1 LAATENAKVCTSV
14 RSKYFT
20 VETTSPEEGWSTPGR
35 KLAAGEAGAEDGDG
49 KGSGTVRLPHLI
61 KELRSVACPARQPRT
76 PARCRLGGWL
86 MGRRQR
92 ESAGLPNFL
101 LLENVSI
108 NIICGSLVSYQQ
120 DVQQFRVDVSC
131 PEVQTRAIV
140 TGSGALRRSFLKRRG
155 TQEPFMFARGPQ
167 PTNL

>member
-20 VETTSPEEGWSTPGR
+20 VETTSPEERLSTPGGG
-35 KLAAGEAGAEDGDG
+35 LVAGEAGAEDGDG

-61 KELRSVACPARQPRT
+61 KELRSVACPAHQPQTR
-76 PARCRLGGWL
+76 AGCRLSGWRIR
-86 MGRRQR
+86 RRQR

-131 PEVQTRAIV
+131 PEVQTRAIMA
-140 TGSGALRRSFLKRRG
+140 GSGALRRRFLKRRG
-155 TQEPFMFARGPQ
+155 TQEPFMFAMGPQ
-167 PTNL
+167 STNF